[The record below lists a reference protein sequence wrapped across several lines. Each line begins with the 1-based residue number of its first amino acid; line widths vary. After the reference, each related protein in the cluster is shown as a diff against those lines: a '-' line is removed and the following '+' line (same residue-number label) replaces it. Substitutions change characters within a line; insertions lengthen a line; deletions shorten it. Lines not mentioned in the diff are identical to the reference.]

1 MMIAGCKT
9 TNEPVV
15 PKGDRIMSI
24 TAPRRDLLLAL
35 LATLLLSAT
44 ALVLSATALAAET
57 PDATKPAEKVSV
69 PAATLERGYTLQD
82 GDDPALPLKP
92 AKPLTAA
99 EQVRNEAVSW
109 FMAGRLLET
118 RNEPRKALNAYRKAV
133 AIDPNVIEVYRHLV
147 PIEFRLDE
155 VEAAVRSATKAIELD
170 PNEYELLQ
178 MLAAQAAITGRL
190 PDAIKHLEQAVKSPR
205 IVKES
210 PESVILNK
218 SLGILY
224 SATGQTEKAADC
236 YELIFDALAKP
247 EKYKLDLRA
256 KAKLLADPQTG
267 YEKIGQVFLDAK
279 RIKLASEAF
288 DLAAKSGRIGA
299 GNLSYNHARVL
310 LISDK
315 PDEALAELQKYFDKE
330 RTSKGRDAYQL
341 LADILLQLN
350 RGDELIAKLE
360 TLADKDTHNIPLQYF
375 LADRLIA
382 ANELER
388 AKKIY
393 ETALQNGG
401 DASGYIGLARVLRK
415 LQKPDDLLDLL
426 GRSLVKL
433 GPDGLAQMEVELKIL
448 SADAKLVD
456 SLMDSG
462 RAQAKAEP
470 SQLTFEKSFLLAGI
484 AKACERTD
492 DAVEFY
498 RHAIKLG
505 KERAPDLY
513 RELGN
518 ALLQAK
524 RYGDAVALFK
534 EALNER
540 KLAGSKADFYSM
552 LARAQVLD
560 GDAKSAIESVGEAL
574 KLEPNDVGHLF
585 DEAWIYSHS
594 RQWDQAI
601 PRFEKLIADN
611 ANNKR
616 AQRLFHFSLSN
627 IYVQKGDFRKG
638 EEILEKIYES
648 EPEDTQLNN
657 DLGYMWADQ
666 GKNLDKAE
674 QMIRKALAAEPDNGA
689 YLDSLG
695 WVLFKLGKYQEAVG
709 PLEQA
714 VKKNTGGDATLWD
727 HLADVQLKL
736 MQVDKALE
744 SWQKALK
751 SAEADKFGDPQLIER
766 LKDKLKQHAPQ
777 PKQPKPAQPGS
788 P

>member
-1 MMIAGCKT
+1 MMLAGGKT

-35 LATLLLSAT
+35 LAALLLSAT
-44 ALVLSATALAAET
+44 ARAADT
-57 PDATKPAEKVSV
+57 PDATKPAEKVPV
-69 PAATLERGYTLQD
+69 PAAALERGYTLQE
-82 GDDPALPLKP
+82 GDDPVLPLKP
-92 AKPLTAA
+92 TKPLTAA
-99 EQVRNEAVSW
+99 DQVRNEAVSW

-147 PIEFRLDE
+147 PLEFRLDD
-155 VEAAVRSATKAIELD
+155 VEAAVKSATKAIELD

-190 PDAIKHLEQAVKSPR
+190 PDAIKHLEQALKSPR

-210 PESVILNK
+210 PESVMLNK
-218 SLGILY
+218 SLGNLY
-224 SATGQTEKAADC
+224 SATGQNEKAADC
-236 YELIFDALAKP
+236 YEVIFDALTKP

-267 YEKIGQVFLDAK
+267 YEKIGQVFLDAQ

-288 DLAAKSGRIGA
+288 DLAAKSGRVGA
-299 GNLSYNHARVL
+299 GNLSYNRARVL

-315 PDEALAELQKYFDKE
+315 PGEALVELQKYFDKE

-341 LADILLQLN
+341 LADILLKLN

-360 TLADKDTHNIPLQYF
+360 ALAEKDQHNIPLQYF
-375 LADRLIA
+375 LADRLVA

-415 LQKPDDLLDLL
+415 LQKTEDLLDLF
-426 GRSLVKL
+426 GRSLTRL
-433 GPDGLAQMEVELKIL
+433 GPDGLAQLELELKAL
-448 SADAKLVD
+448 SEDRQLVD
-456 SLMDSG
+456 SLMAAG
-462 RAQAKAEP
+462 RVQAKAEP

-518 ALLQAK
+518 TLLQAK

-616 AQRLFHFSLSN
+616 AQRVFHFSLSN
-627 IYVQKGDFRKG
+627 IYVQKGEFRKG
-638 EEILEKIYES
+638 EEILEKIYDS
-648 EPEDTQLNN
+648 DPEDTQLNN
-657 DLGYMWADQ
+657 DLGYLWADQ

-674 QMIRKALAAEPDNGA
+674 QMIRKALAAEPENGA

-695 WVLFKLGKYQEAVG
+695 WVLFKLGKHQEAVG

-751 SAEADKFGDPQLIER
+751 AAESDKFGDPLLIER
-766 LKDKLKQHAPQ
+766 LKDKLKQHASQ
-777 PKQPKPAQPGS
+777 PKQTKPAQPGS

>member
-1 MMIAGCKT
+1 
-9 TNEPVV
+9 
-15 PKGDRIMSI
+15 MSI
-24 TAPRRDLLLAL
+24 AAPRRDLLLAL
-35 LATLLLSAT
+35 LAALLLST
-44 ALVLSATALAAET
+44 TALAADI
-57 PDATKPAEKVSV
+57 PGATQSADKAPG
-69 PAATLERGYTLQD
+69 PAALLERGYSLQET
-82 GDDPALPLKP
+82 DDPALPLKP

-147 PIEFRLDE
+147 PLEFRLDE
-155 VEAAVRSATKAIELD
+155 VESAIRSATKAIELD

-178 MLAAQAAITGRL
+178 MLAAQAAITGKL
-190 PDAIKHLEQAVKSPR
+190 PDAIKHLEQAIKSPR

-210 PESVILNK
+210 PENVVLNK

-236 YELIFDALAKP
+236 YEVIFDALAKP

-267 YEKIGQVFLDAK
+267 YEKIGQVFLDAR

-288 DLAAKSGRIGA
+288 DLAAKSGRVGA
-299 GNLSYNHARVL
+299 GNLSYNRARVM

-315 PDEALAELQKYFDKE
+315 PDEALIELEKYLDAQ
-330 RTSKGRDAYQL
+330 RQSKGRDAYQL
-341 LADILLQLN
+341 LADILLKLK

-360 TLADKDTHNIPLQYF
+360 ALAEKDQHNIPLQYF
-375 LADRLIA
+375 LADRLVA
-382 ANELER
+382 ANELEKAR
-388 AKKIY
+388 KIY

-401 DASGYIGLARVLRK
+401 DASGYIGLALIFRK
-415 LQKPDDLLDLL
+415 LQKSDELLDLL
-426 GRSLVKL
+426 GRSLTRL
-433 GPDGLAQMEVELKIL
+433 GPDGLAQLEEKVLKTL
-448 SADAKLVD
+448 TEDPKLVD
-456 SLMDSG
+456 SLMASG
-462 RAQAKAEP
+462 RVQAKAEP
-470 SQLTFEKSFLLAGI
+470 AQLTFEKSFLLAQI

-518 ALLQAK
+518 ALIQAK
-524 RYGDAVALFK
+524 RYGDAVAVYK

-540 KLAGSKADFYSM
+540 KLAGSKADFYSG

-560 GDAKSAIESVGEAL
+560 GDAKGAVESIGEAL

-616 AQRLFHFSLSN
+616 AQRLFHFNLSN
-627 IYVQKGDFRKG
+627 IYVQKGEFRKG
-638 EEILEKIYES
+638 EEILEKIFES
-648 EPEDTQLNN
+648 DPEDTQLNN
-657 DLGYMWADQ
+657 DLGYLWADQ
-666 GKNLDKAE
+666 GKNLEKAE

-695 WVLFKLGKYQEAVG
+695 WVLFKIGKYQEAVG

-751 SAEADKFGDPQLIER
+751 SAESDKFGDPQLIER

>member
-1 MMIAGCKT
+1 
-9 TNEPVV
+9 
-15 PKGDRIMSI
+15 MSVI
-24 TAPRRDLLLAL
+24 APRRDQLLAL
-35 LATLLLSAT
+35 IASALIGAT
-44 ALVLSATALAAET
+44 ALDATTALAADT
-57 PDATKPAEKVSV
+57 SDATKPNGKVPV
-69 PAATLERGYTLQD
+69 PAASLDRGYTLQE

-92 AKPLTAA
+92 LKPLTAA
-99 EQVRNEAVSW
+99 EQVRNESVSW
-109 FMAGRLLET
+109 FMAGRLMET

-133 AIDPNVIEVYRHLV
+133 AIDPSAIEVYRHLV
-147 PIEFRLDE
+147 PLEFRLDE

-178 MLAAQAAITGRL
+178 LLAAQAAITGRL

-205 IVKES
+205 IVRES
-210 PESVILNK
+210 PENVVLNK

-236 YELIFDALAKP
+236 YEIIFDALAYP
-247 EKYKLDLRA
+247 EKYKLDVRA

-288 DLAAKSGRIGA
+288 DLAGKSGRVGA
-299 GNLSYNHARVL
+299 GNLSYNRARVML
-310 LISDK
+310 MSDK
-315 PDEALAELQKYFDKE
+315 PDEALVELQKYLDAQ
-330 RTSKGRDAYQL
+330 RQSKGREAYLL
-341 LADILLQLN
+341 LADILLKLN

-360 TLADKDTHNIPLQYF
+360 ALAENDAHNISLQYF
-375 LADRLIA
+375 LADRLVA
-382 ANELER
+382 ANELEKAR
-388 AKKIY
+388 SIY

-401 DASGYIGLARVLRK
+401 DASGYIGLAQVFRK
-415 LQKPDDLLDLL
+415 LQKSDELLDLL
-426 GRSLVKL
+426 GRSLTKL
-433 GPDGLAQMEVELKIL
+433 GPDGLVQLEEKVLKTLIE
-448 SADAKLVD
+448 DPKLVD
-456 SLMDSG
+456 SLMVAG

-484 AKACERTD
+484 AKASERTD

-518 ALLQAK
+518 ALIQAK

-540 KLAGSKADFYSM
+540 KLSGSKADFYSM

-560 GDAKSAIESVGEAL
+560 GDAKSAIESIGEAL

-627 IYVQKGDFRKG
+627 IYVQKGEFRKG
-638 EEILEKIYES
+638 EEILEKIFES
-648 EPEDTQLNN
+648 DPEDTQLNN
-657 DLGYMWADQ
+657 DLGYLWADQ
-666 GKNLDKAE
+666 GKNLEKAE
-674 QMIRKALAAEPDNGA
+674 RMIRKALAAEPDNGA

-709 PLEQA
+709 PLEQS
-714 VKKNTGGDATLWD
+714 VKKSTSGDATLWD
-727 HLADVQLKL
+727 HLADVQLQL

-751 SAEADKFGDPQLIER
+751 AAESDKFGDPQLIER

>member
-1 MMIAGCKT
+1 MTFVSLPRELPITILSIMTLCSGLMAADASSKT
-9 TNEPVV
+9 VNT
-15 PKGDRIMSI
+15 
-24 TAPRRDLLLAL
+24 
-35 LATLLLSAT
+35 
-44 ALVLSATALAAET
+44 
-57 PDATKPAEKVSV
+57 
-69 PAATLERGYTLQD
+69 ERGYSFQEGEDL
-82 GDDPALPLKP
+82 ALPLKP
-92 AKPLTAA
+92 TKPLSAA
-99 EQVRNEAVSW
+99 GQMRNDAVSW
-109 FMAGRLLET
+109 FMAGRLMET

-133 AIDPNVIEVYRHLV
+133 AIDPNAIEVYRHLV
-147 PIEFRLDE
+147 PLEFRLDE
-155 VEAAVRSATKAIELD
+155 VEAAVKSATKAVELD
-170 PNEYELLQ
+170 PSEYELLQ

-205 IVKES
+205 ISRES
-210 PESVILNK
+210 PESVMLNK

-236 YELIFDALAKP
+236 YELIFDAIGNP
-247 EKYKLDLRA
+247 EKYSLDLRA

-267 YEKIGQVFLDAK
+267 YEKIGQVLLDAK

-288 DLAAKSGRIGA
+288 DLAAKSGRTGA
-299 GNLSYNHARVL
+299 GNLSYNRARVL
-310 LISDK
+310 LVSDK

-341 LADILLQLN
+341 LADILAKLN

-360 TLADKDTHNIPLQYF
+360 TLAEKDMHNIPLQYF
-375 LADRLIA
+375 LAERLVL

-415 LQKPDDLLDLL
+415 LQKTDDLLDLL
-426 GRSLVKL
+426 GRSITRL
-433 GPDGLAQMEVELKIL
+433 GPDGLAQLEIELKAL
-448 SADAKLVD
+448 SEDKQLVD
-456 SLMDSG
+456 QLMAAG
-462 RAQAKAEP
+462 KAQAKAEP

-484 AKACERTD
+484 AKSCERTD

-518 ALLQAK
+518 ALLQAR
-524 RYGDAVALFK
+524 RYGEAVALFK

-540 KLAGSKADFYSM
+540 KLAANKADFYSM
-552 LARAQVLD
+552 LGRAQVLD
-560 GDAKSAIESVGEAL
+560 GDAKGAIESVGEAL
-574 KLEPNDVGHLF
+574 KLEPNDLGHLF

-601 PRFEKLIADN
+601 PRLEKLIADN
-611 ANNKR
+611 SNNKR
-616 AQRLFHFSLSN
+616 ALRLFHFSLSN
-627 IYVQKGDFRKG
+627 IYVQKGDIRKG
-638 EEILEKIYES
+638 EEILEKIYETDT
-648 EPEDTQLNN
+648 EDTQLNN
-657 DLGYMWADQ
+657 DLGYLWADQ
-666 GKNLDKAE
+666 GKNLEKAE

-695 WVLFKLGKYQEAVG
+695 WVLFKLGKYQEAIG

-714 VKKNTGGDATLWD
+714 VKKSTSGDATLWD
-727 HLADVQLKL
+727 HLGDVQLKL
-736 MQVDKALE
+736 SQTDKAIE

-766 LKDKLKQHAPQ
+766 LKDKLRQHSPQ
-777 PKQPKPAQPGS
+777 PKQPKPAQPGT

>member
-1 MMIAGCKT
+1 
-9 TNEPVV
+9 
-15 PKGDRIMSI
+15 MSV
-24 TAPRRDLLLAL
+24 TVRRRDQLLAL
-35 LATLLLSAT
+35 LASALIGAT
-44 ALVLSATALAAET
+44 AFAVDP
-57 PDATKPAEKVSV
+57 PDATKPAGKAAV
-69 PAATLERGYTLQD
+69 PATPLERGYTLQE

-92 AKPLTAA
+92 TKPLTAA

-147 PIEFRLDE
+147 PLEFRLDE
-155 VEAAVRSATKAIELD
+155 VDAAIRSATKAIEVD

-178 MLAAQAAITGRL
+178 MLAAQAAINGRL
-190 PDAIKHLEQAVKSPR
+190 PEAIKHLEQAIKSPR

-210 PESVILNK
+210 PENVILNK
-218 SLGILY
+218 SLGMLY
-224 SATGQTEKAADC
+224 SATGETEKAADC
-236 YELIFDALAKP
+236 YEVIFDAIAYP

-256 KAKLLADPQTG
+256 KTKLLNDPQTG

-288 DLAAKSGRIGA
+288 ELAAKSGRGGA
-299 GNLSYNHARVL
+299 GNANYNRARVL
-310 LISDK
+310 LFSDK

-341 LADILLQLN
+341 LADILLKLN

-360 TLADKDTHNIPLQYF
+360 ALAEKDAHNIPLQYY
-375 LADRLIA
+375 LAERLVA

-401 DASGYIGLARVLRK
+401 DANGYIGLARVLRK
-415 LQKPDDLLDLL
+415 LQKSDDLLDLL
-426 GRSLVKL
+426 ARSLTRL
-433 GPDGLAQMEVELKIL
+433 NADGLAQLELELKAL
-448 SADAKLVD
+448 STDTPLVD
-456 SLMDSG
+456 SLMASG

-518 ALLQAK
+518 ALIQAK

-560 GDAKSAIESVGEAL
+560 GDAKSAVESIGEAL
-574 KLEPNDVGHLF
+574 KLEPNDLGHLF

-601 PRFEKLIADN
+601 PRLEKLIVDN

-616 AQRLFHFSLSN
+616 AQRLFHFQLSN
-627 IYVQKGDFRKG
+627 IYVQKGDLRKG
-638 EEILEKIYES
+638 EEILEKFYES
-648 EPEDTQLNN
+648 DPDDTQLNN
-657 DLGYMWADQ
+657 DLGYLWADQ
-666 GKNLDKAE
+666 GKNLEKAE
-674 QMIRKALAAEPDNGA
+674 QMIRKALAAEPENGA

-695 WVLFKLGKYQEAVG
+695 WVLFKLGKHQEAIG

-751 SAEADKFGDPQLIER
+751 SAESDKYGDPQLIQR